1 MVMYNF
7 EEKMRGGGSD
17 AYAGKCIFNLVS
29 YLFPSSV
36 WFVFLTSSAENHLSA
51 KPTLNCSKLKY
62 KSQSCWYVY
71 DAVIVILTLAL
82 QFKRKQCLNL

>member
-7 EEKMRGGGSD
+7 EEKMRGGGGGSD

-36 WFVFLTSSAENHLSA
+36 
-51 KPTLNCSKLKY
+51 
-62 KSQSCWYVY
+62 
-71 DAVIVILTLAL
+71 
-82 QFKRKQCLNL
+82 